1 MVSNSMWCHT
11 NITGEVRERERGRE
25 SRCII
30 VLSID
35 VNSG

>member
-11 NITGEVRERERGRE
+11 NITGEVRERE